1 MCLLACLFF
10 LPILLRTKRVFGA
23 RKGRRGKT
31 PGFIY
36 LMWFIHP
43 LLHFLSLTAGSLHR
57 LYDFDCVRTP
67 SKAHSDQFRCSSRF
81 AEDEAKQKIMV
92 TDFRSHTMRQ
102 ETRDVREGLHLFA
115 LAMLYTAPATA
126 VCLF

>member
-1 MCLLACLFF
+1 
-10 LPILLRTKRVFGA
+10 
-23 RKGRRGKT
+23 
-31 PGFIY
+31 
-36 LMWFIHP
+36 MWFIHP

-126 VCLF
+126 VCFFDVSSPFLFFSFSASLPPFRYLYPLNQRNKC